1 MSRKII
7 REETKEVL
15 SPVKVAGL
23 VVGLVFVIIAL
34 AISIYNT
41 SGDRLNNITQDGVKE
56 SSVEKNETSPSIDV
70 SRPDL
75 SYILHLVGPFVK

>member
-1 MSRKII
+1 M
-7 REETKEVL
+7 
-15 SPVKVAGL
+15 
-23 VVGLVFVIIAL
+23 
-34 AISIYNT
+34 ISVSDFSVNSILLY
-41 SGDRLNNITQDGVKE
+41 DGVKE